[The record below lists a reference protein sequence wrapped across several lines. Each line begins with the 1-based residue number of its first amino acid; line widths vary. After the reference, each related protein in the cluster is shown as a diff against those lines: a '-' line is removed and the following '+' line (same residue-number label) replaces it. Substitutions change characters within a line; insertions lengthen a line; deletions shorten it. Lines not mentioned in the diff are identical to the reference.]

1 MKRRFRLPEELALP
15 RVLDGPAAL
24 VLFAATAAI
33 LALMPLSFSISAF
46 AARFFLTVST
56 LAVVLA
62 AVWVALQAFQ
72 SRIAWSWFFAP
83 VLGNL
88 VLASAAMLV
97 VRALAVL
104 LQAATNLAVVTHV
117 AFSLTPLVVLV
128 TFAWTVEKNAQLP
141 ERPASILGWVSVALL
156 AAGLFAVDFL
166 LPLLG

>member
-1 MKRRFRLPEELALP
+1 MRRRFKLPEEMALP
-15 RVLDGPAAL
+15 RVLDAPAAL
-24 VLFAATAAI
+24 AFFVAAAGT

-46 AARFFLTVST
+46 AARFFLTVCS
-56 LAVVLA
+56 LALVLA
-62 AVWVALQAFQ
+62 AVWIALQAFQ
-72 SRIAWSWFFAP
+72 TRIAWSWFFAP

-88 VLASAAMLV
+88 LLASAAMLV

-104 LQAATNLAVVTHV
+104 LEAATNLAVVTHV
-117 AFSLTPLVVLV
+117 VFSLTPLVVLV